1 MEDDMKGKFNFKLGA
16 LCAILS
22 AMLLIPALGQAK
34 DEEGAAYKKQRG
46 QMIKELKLAPEKE
59 KAVLAVEDKYVA
71 ERKENIA
78 GVKKANEDLQ
88 AALAAANPD
97 EAKLKALVGTLT
109 ADQDKMFASFK
120 NQRDEELALMT
131 PVEQARYFQVLGKW
145 RQKMMA
151 KHHRKAAAET
161 K

>member
-1 MEDDMKGKFNFKLGA
+1 MKGKFNFKLGA
-16 LCAILS
+16 LCAILG
-22 AMLLIPALGQAK
+22 AMLVIPALGQAK
-34 DEEGAAYKKQRG
+34 EDEGAAYKKQRG
-46 QMIKELKLAPEKE
+46 QMIKELKPAPEKE

-71 ERKENIA
+71 ERKETIA

-88 AALAAANPD
+88 AALAAATPD